1 MFCAQATLIHVI
13 GDPPSLAAFFD
24 IWRGN
29 AGTFLQDEGDFG
41 IRRISYPQAANRAAA
56 FASRLSN
63 AGIASGDRILI
74 WGENRAE
81 WVVALWG
88 ALLAGVVCVPVDYRS
103 SPALVARIGAIV
115 EAKLI
120 LTGDSVSAADFPFP
134 IWHLATLLEETAA
147 PNYPPAPAEQ
157 LAEVL
162 FTSGATGDPKGVT
175 LTHRNILANLIP
187 ISGGIQKYRKYMG
200 PFSPIRFLNLL
211 PLSHMFGQS
220 MAAFIPP
227 MISGTVFFMSGY
239 NPQAVA
245 RLVHRR
251 RISVIVCVP
260 QMLELLR
267 DYVLQTCPEAAEP
280 KHRQRWYWAWWQY
293 RRVHKLLGWKFWAF
307 VVGAA
312 PLDSELEA
320 FWRKLGFVV
329 IQGYGLTETAPVA
342 TLNHPFETRQGSVGK
357 PIHGVKVRIAEDG
370 EILLRGE
377 NVTPGYYGETAA
389 LAVDEEGWFHT
400 GDIGS
405 QDADGRLTILGRKK
419 EMIVSPDGLNVYP
432 QDVERVLNAQ
442 PGVVESAVVAAKRDG
457 RESVHAVLVL
467 APGTDADT
475 VIRAANQLLEG
486 HQRVRGFSLWPDPAL
501 PRTSGTGKLKRAA
514 VSQWVQGTAAPAV
527 SSGESVEAIL
537 SKFAG
542 GRAVSAGTT
551 IDELGLSSLDRIQ
564 LLMELEARSGAPV
577 TEAQFAQAKTV
588 EDLARLKPSA
598 APETFTFP
606 EWNRGG
612 LAQFVRRLALPLV
625 ILPLA
630 RAFAWLKVEGL
641 ENLRGVDGPVI
652 FASSHQS
659 HFDVPCIL
667 SALPAARRYRL
678 ATAMSK
684 EFFHPHFYPAN
695 YGFGERFRSSLMY
708 YLSCLLLNTFP
719 LPQRESG
726 ARSSLRYAA
735 EMAADGWSIL
745 IFPEGKRTE
754 DGALNAFQPGVG
766 MLASRLEIPVVPVR
780 LVGLDKVLHKDAKFA
795 TPGRAKVIFGK
806 PMQCQGGDYAAIAA
820 QVEAAVRQLQS
831 GASNPW

>member
-1 MFCAQATLIHVI
+1 MEGFSFGAPSYPIHVI
-13 GDPPSLAAFFD
+13 GDPPSLAAFFE
-24 IWRGN
+24 IWRNN

-41 IRRISYPQAANRAAA
+41 IRRISYEQAAQLAAG
-56 FASRLSN
+56 FATRLTA
-63 AGIASGDRILI
+63 AGIAAGDRILI
-74 WGENRAE
+74 WSENRAE

-88 ALLAGVVCVPVDYRS
+88 AVLAGVVVVPVDYRS
-103 SPALVARIGAIV
+103 SASLVERIGGIV
-115 EAKLI
+115 QAKAI
-120 LTGDSVSAADFPFP
+120 LTGDNVSPFAFPFP
-134 IWHLATLLEETAA
+134 NWHLSSLQDVAA
-147 PNYPPAPAEQ
+147 VQKFPVAPADQ

-175 LTHRNILANLIP
+175 LTHRNILANLTP
-187 ISGGIQKYRKYMG
+187 ISGGIEKYRKYMG

-227 MISGTVFFMSGY
+227 MISGTVFFLSGY
-239 NPQAVA
+239 SPQAVT

-267 DYVLQTCPEAAEP
+267 DYVLQVCPEAAEP
-280 KHRQRWYWAWWQY
+280 KQRQRWYWAWWQY
-293 RRVHKLLGWKFWAF
+293 RRVHSLLGWKFWAF

-357 PIHGVKVRIAEDG
+357 PIHGVKVKIAEDG

-377 NVTPGYYGETAA
+377 NVTPGYYGETAS

-405 QDADGRLTILGRKK
+405 QDAEGRLTILGRKK

-442 PGVVESAVVAAKRDG
+442 PGVVESAVVGAKRDG

-467 APGTDADT
+467 EAGVDPEA
-475 VIRAANQLLEG
+475 VIRETNQQLEA
-486 HQRVRGFSLWPDPAL
+486 HQKVRAFSVWPEPAL

-514 VSQWVQGTAAPAV
+514 VAQWVAGTAAPAA
-527 SSGESVEAIL
+527 SAGESVEAIL
-537 SKFAG
+537 SKFAA
-542 GRAVSAGTT
+542 GRAVTAGTT
-551 IDELGLSSLDRIQ
+551 IEELGLSSLDRIQ
-564 LLMELEARSGAPV
+564 LLMELEAKSGAPV

-588 EDLARLKPSA
+588 EDLARLKPAA
-598 APETFTFP
+598 APETFVFP
-606 EWNRGG
+606 EWNRGA
-612 LAQFVRRLALPLV
+612 LAQIVRRLALPLV

-641 ENLRGVDGPVI
+641 ENLRDVPGPVI

-667 SALPAARRYRL
+667 FALPAARRYRL

-684 EFFHPHFYPAN
+684 EFFNPHFYPGN
-695 YGFGERFRSSLMY
+695 YSFGERCRSSLMY

-735 EMAADGWSIL
+735 EMAAEGWSIL
-745 IFPEGKRTE
+745 IFPEGKRTDRGE
-754 DGALNAFQPGVG
+754 IHPFQPGVG
-766 MLASRLEIPVVPVR
+766 MLAARLEIPVVPVR
-780 LVGLDKVLHKDAKFA
+780 LIGLEKVLHKDAKFA
-795 TPGRAKVIFGK
+795 TPGRAKVVFGK
-806 PMQCQGGDYAAIAA
+806 PIRCSGGDYAAIAA
-820 QVEAAVRQLQS
+820 DVEAAVRALV
-831 GASNPW
+831 ND